1 MKNRP
6 GLIASAGL
14 IGLTLSFAGCARL
27 FGWDIHAP
35 GLLSESFITQV
46 SYCHE
51 RVALYLPPSVMK
63 FQSKDRGGLSADPQT
78 FHVGEAFAPM
88 MIEALQDTFEEFIYL
103 ETEPTP
109 EILKRYGISRLVV
122 VKIKDFRNR
131 VTMKGQTLVLETAT
145 LVLDPDLNV
154 LVRYKSRGVSDAKAV
169 FKKKG
174 GPEVNLNAAI
184 ERNILA
190 VIQYLQDGLFRRR
203 LAARTTR
210 TARLAR

>member
-1 MKNRP
+1 MKSRFW
-6 GLIASAGL
+6 LIVFAGL
-14 IGLTLSFAGCARL
+14 TGVSLALTGCARL

-46 SYCHE
+46 SYRHE
-51 RVALYLPPSVMK
+51 RVALYLPPSVMR
-63 FQSKDRGGLSADPQT
+63 FQSKDRGGLTADPQT

-88 MIEALQDTFEEFIYL
+88 MVESLQATFENFIFL
-103 ETEPTP
+103 EAEPTP
-109 EILKRYGISRLVV
+109 EILKRYGIAYLVV
-122 VKIKDFRNR
+122 VKIKDFRNN
-131 VTMKGQTLVLETAT
+131 VTMKGQTLLLRTET

-154 LVRYKSRGVSDAKAV
+154 LVRYESRGSSAAKSV

-190 VIQYLQDGLFRRR
+190 IIQYLQDW
-203 LAARTTR
+203 LAAGGHS
-210 TARLAR
+210 